1 MSNGNDTT
9 GRRGTFNM
17 AAGLPEPPAQ
27 PIYMD
32 TNATTAVAPEV
43 LQAMLP
49 LLTEHYGNPSSM
61 HGFGAYAG
69 EAVARAREQVAALL
83 GAAHTNEIVFT
94 GSGSEADNMAVVGTL
109 HAHPD
114 KRHVITTAVEHP
126 AVLGLCRNLA
136 KRHGYE
142 VTYLGVDGQ
151 GRLDLQE
158 LRDALRDD
166 TAVVSVMMA
175 NNETGVLFDSAA
187 IGAIVKERGAVFH
200 VDAVQAAGKLPLDMQ
215 ALADIDLLSISG
227 HKVHAPKGVGALYV
241 RRGTKIRP
249 LIVGGHQERGRR
261 AGTENVA
268 AIAGLGAACELVA
281 SGIEHENTEVGVLRD
296 RLEQAL
302 VRNIPDSRANGDLA
316 NRLSNTTNVSFDYI
330 EGEGILLL
338 LDRIGVAASSG
349 SACTSGS
356 LEPSHVLRAMGV
368 PFTQAHGSIRFSLSR
383 FNTVE
388 QVDYVSAALP
398 VIVER
403 LRQIT
408 PFSAER
414 ATF

>member
-1 MSNGNDTT
+1 MGNRNGMGD
-9 GRRGTFNM
+9 GSGTFNM

-32 TNATTAVAPEV
+32 NNATTAVAPEV
-43 LQAMLP
+43 LQTMLP
-49 LLTEHYGNPSSM
+49 LLTDHYGNPSSM
-61 HGFGAYAG
+61 HTFGAHAG
-69 EAVARAREQVAALL
+69 EAVARAREQVSALL
-83 GAAHTNEIVFT
+83 GAAYPNEIVFT
-94 GSGSEADNMAVVGTL
+94 GSGSEADNLAVVGTL
-109 HAHPD
+109 HAQPN
-114 KRHVITTAVEHP
+114 KKHVITTGVEHP
-126 AVLGLCRNLA
+126 AVLGLCRDLE

-142 VTYLGVDGQ
+142 VTYLGVDGD
-151 GRLDLQE
+151 GRLDLDE

-166 TAVVSVMMA
+166 TAVVSIMMA

-200 VDAVQAAGKLPLDMQ
+200 VDAVQAAGKLSLDMQ
-215 ALADIDLLSISG
+215 ALTDIDLLSISG

-268 AIAGLGAACELVA
+268 AIAGLGTACELA
-281 SGIEHENTEVGVLRD
+281 AAGIEHENTVTRGLRD

-302 VRNIPDSRANGDLA
+302 VGNIPDSRANGDLE
-316 NRLSNTTNVSFDYI
+316 NRLPNTTNVSFDYI

-383 FNTVE
+383 FNTIE
-388 QVDYVSAALP
+388 QVDYVAAALP

-408 PFSAER
+408 PFNAER